1 MYKRKE
7 LCTSGR
13 IKLPHRTVPA
23 DSKKHQITNQ
33 TAIIVTVTV
42 TGNSCIDDYRRGM
55 YILRQWNGTFSHS
68 KAAEAV
74 LSDSPFFKQ
83 IFFSSY
89 INTQNKDIQIFGRL
103 RTMAASPTRCL
114 TISHMRP
121 VRLEKGKK

>member
-42 TGNSCIDDYRRGM
+42 TGNNCIYDYRRGI
-55 YILRQWNGTFSHS
+55 YSGNDKNVSTVITL
-68 KAAEAV
+68 
-74 LSDSPFFKQ
+74 P
-83 IFFSSY
+83 
-89 INTQNKDIQIFGRL
+89 
-103 RTMAASPTRCL
+103 
-114 TISHMRP
+114 RP
-121 VRLEKGKK
+121 QRRS